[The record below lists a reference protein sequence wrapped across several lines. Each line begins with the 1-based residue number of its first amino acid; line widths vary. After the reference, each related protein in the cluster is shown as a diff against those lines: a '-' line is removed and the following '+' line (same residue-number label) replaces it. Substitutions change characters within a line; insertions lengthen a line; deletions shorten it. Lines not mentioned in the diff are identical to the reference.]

1 MKAGIDPVSI
11 ILVVEDVEETRDG
24 IEKLLEA
31 DGYRVHSA
39 RNEEDAIGS
48 AQREHP
54 NLILMASSG
63 PPVVDVAAIAD
74 RIRGGAGLREDVP
87 VVIFCIPT
95 LAEGAELAVGRN
107 IYVTRPDNFDQ
118 LRDFLQRLLHMV
130 HSG

>member
-24 IEKLLEA
+24 IEELLEA

-39 RNEEDAIGS
+39 RNVEDAIGS

-63 PPVVDVAAIAD
+63 PPVVDAAAIAD
-74 RIRGGAGLREDVP
+74 RIRGGAGLGEDVP

-95 LAEGAELAVGRN
+95 LAEGAEAAVGRN

-118 LRDFLQRLLHMV
+118 LRDFLQRRLHMF